1 MVNTKKMRGGRKIRG
16 GGMED
21 YWTGA
26 SSWLGDMTK
35 RAKHAAGYQE
45 DPSPII
51 PDYTAPMTES
61 TEPMAEPMAG
71 PMSGPM
77 ADPMADPMAGPMGGP
92 MGGRRSRKSRKSR
105 KHATKGKKRK
115 SKRRGKRSRRTRRGR
130 R

>member
-1 MVNTKKMRGGRKIRG
+1 MQMRGGRKILG

-21 YWTGA
+21 YFKGA
-26 SSWLGDMTK
+26 SDWVGDMTK

-45 DPSPII
+45 DTSLII

-61 TEPMAEPMAG
+61 TEPMAGPMAEPMAE
-71 PMSGPM
+71 SM
-77 ADPMADPMAGPMGGP
+77 ADPMAGP